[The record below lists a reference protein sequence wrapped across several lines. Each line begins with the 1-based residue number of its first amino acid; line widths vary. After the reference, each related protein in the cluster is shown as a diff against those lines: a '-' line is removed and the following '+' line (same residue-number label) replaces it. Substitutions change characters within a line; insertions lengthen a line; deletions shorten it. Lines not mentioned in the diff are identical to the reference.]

1 MIPVQLI
8 FRNGVS
14 CLFGS
19 AQNLYFDDREI
30 AECMCI
36 PFFRHTGYSAG
47 VSGMTKR
54 DMQSNNDKQQERD
67 Q

>member
-1 MIPVQLI
+1 MRRVWVLE
-8 FRNGVS
+8 
-14 CLFGS
+14 
-19 AQNLYFDDREI
+19 DREI
-30 AECMCI
+30 AECRCI

>member
-30 AECMCI
+30 AECRCI
-36 PFFRHTGYSAG
+36 PFFRHTGYSAW

-54 DMQSNNDKQQERD
+54 DMQSNNDRQQETD
-67 Q
+67 